1 MKRSTPAPCIEF
13 EALASG
19 RSPATTLISAY
30 SAVTKGPPDEV
41 RVGDNYINLRWN
53 NMGPL
58 KFKPVQQAPKG
69 ARNPRAKS
77 RATRRKR

>member
-1 MKRSTPAPCIEF
+1 MGTKTI
-13 EALASG
+13 
-19 RSPATTLISAY
+19 TLIRAY

-41 RVGDNYINLRWN
+41 RVGDNYIDLRWN

-58 KFKPVQQAPKG
+58 KFKPAQQAPKG
-69 ARNPRAKS
+69 ARKTRAKS